1 MPIVHSPF
9 LVAKT
14 MHDKGQQTS
23 AGAIAVIAVIAVILV
38 FVLLLVGGLVVVGLG
53 FSLVQRGTAVEQK
66 EVARVK
72 AEMTRAMVVDE
83 QALVEADLVEAQ
95 LAVEDATR
103 AEGRFTIQLDQ
114 VGDITVDGHK
124 LDSGA
129 LTERLKDAIDE
140 GGDLKVIIEADED
153 CPLQNVAAITDA
165 CLEVGIRDVRIT
177 VSEEGS
183 VVIE

>member
-1 MPIVHSPF
+1 
-9 LVAKT
+9 
-14 MHDKGQQTS
+14 MHDKGQQSS
-23 AGAIAVIAVIAVILV
+23 AGAIAVIAVVLV
-38 FVLLLVGGLVVVGLG
+38 VLLLVGGLVVVVVVGLG
-53 FSLVQRGTAVEQK
+53 FSLMQWGVAVEQK
-66 EVARVK
+66 EVALVE
-72 AEMTRAMVVDE
+72 AEMAGAMVVDE

-95 LAVEDATR
+95 LAVEDAAK

-114 VGDITVDGHK
+114 AGHIMVDGQQ

-153 CPLQNVAAITDA
+153 CPLQNVAAITAA

>member
-1 MPIVHSPF
+1 
-9 LVAKT
+9 
-14 MHDKGQQTS
+14 MHKGQQSS
-23 AGAIAVIAVIAVILV
+23 AGAIAVIAVVLV
-38 FVLLLVGGLVVVGLG
+38 VLLLVGGLVVVVVGLG
-53 FSLVQRGTAVEQK
+53 FSLMQWGVAVEQK

-95 LAVEDATR
+95 LAVEDAAK

-114 VGDITVDGHK
+114 AGHIMVDGQQ

-140 GGDLKVIIEADED
+140 GGDLKVIIEADVD
-153 CPLQNVAAITDA
+153 CPLQNAAAITAA